1 VDGPLFV
8 NLSILADRPVAPLG
22 VERPGLISPVQSRT
36 VAMFAEHPLADPKIQ
51 RYRDYARQ
59 RQMTLG
65 DLLLENRIIFLEG
78 VINDSAA
85 NMAVMKFLFLQYE
98 NRSQGISFYINSPGG
113 SVSSTLAIY
122 DTMQFID
129 CPVATYCIGMAAS
142 GAAVLLAGGAKG
154 RRFCLPHSKV
164 MIHQPYGQ
172 VGGQVSDIEI
182 QAEEILKSRQVINEI
197 IAKHTGQPVE
207 RVAKDTDRDRYLT
220 ASQAK
225 EYGLVDEVVG
235 HIPISEVKA
244 HTPPAP

>member
-1 VDGPLFV
+1 
-8 NLSILADRPVAPLG
+8 
-22 VERPGLISPVQSRT
+22 
-36 VAMFAEHPLADPKIQ
+36 MYAEHTIAQPTIQ

-78 VINDSAA
+78 VINDAVA
-85 NMAVMKFLFLQYE
+85 NSAVMKFLFLQFE
-98 NRSQGISFYINSPGG
+98 NRTQGISFYINSPGG

-154 RRFCLPHSKV
+154 RRYALPHSKV

-172 VGGQVSDIEI
+172 VGGQISDIEI
-182 QAEEILKSRQVINEI
+182 QAQEIVNSKKDINEI
-197 IAKHTGQPVE
+197 LAKHTGQTYE
-207 RVAKDTDRDRYLT
+207 TVAKDTERDRYLT
-220 ASQAK
+220 ALQAK
-225 EYGLVDEVVG
+225 EYGMVDEVVG
-235 HIPISEVKA
+235 HIPSGELKA
-244 HTPPAP
+244 QTPPAANS

>member
-1 VDGPLFV
+1 MIFP
-8 NLSILADRPVAPLG
+8 
-22 VERPGLISPVQSRT
+22 
-36 VAMFAEHPLADPKIQ
+36 EHPISEPRIQ

-78 VINDSAA
+78 VINDAAA
-85 NMAVMKFLFLQYE
+85 NLLVMKFLFLQYE

-129 CPVATYCIGMAAS
+129 CPVSTYCIGMAAS
-142 GAAVLLAGGAKG
+142 GAAVLLAGGRKG
-154 RRFCLPHSKV
+154 KRFSLPHSKV

-182 QAEEILKSRQVINEI
+182 QAEEIVKSKQVINEI
-197 IAKHTGQPVE
+197 LAHHTGQPIE
-207 RVAKDTDRDRYLT
+207 RIARDTERDRYLS
-220 ASQAK
+220 AMQAK

-235 HIPISEVKA
+235 HIPSAESKKGEPTA
-244 HTPPAP
+244 